1 VIKKHFRP
9 NGLPTVVIAFLSAI
23 ALRADFTYPP
33 PSTGPNSPRL
43 IGAFAADPGL
53 FPIYDY
59 YRPLTN
65 TEIDTVLNLV
75 NYPLQPLQHTS
86 RVSKPTI
93 SRPFMEVSSS
103 GLHLTAVRT
112 RWGNTTPRRAPI
124 PPTSG

>member
-23 ALRADFTYPP
+23 ALRADTTYPP

-59 YRPLTN
+59 YRALTN

-75 NYPLQPLQHTS
+75 NYPFSPFSTLPGSQNQQFRGLS
-86 RVSKPTI
+86 WRYRVQASI
-93 SRPFMEVSSS
+93 
-103 GLHLTAVRT
+103 
-112 RWGNTTPRRAPI
+112 
-124 PPTSG
+124 